1 MTFHRM
7 GRKVWERT
15 GSKRKAGR
23 LLALLLS
30 AALCV
35 EGMSA
40 TAWAQEASSISE
52 NTAGP
57 EGDEIAEGEPPEK
70 PEEDSAEGETTE
82 KPEEDGAEGEPPEKP
97 EEDDAEGETTEKPE
111 EDNTE
116 GEAPEDNSVSENDT
130 DVVSGN
136 DLPSVSENDLS
147 SVSENSLDAERA
159 AMIEEAQKSFAALV
173 SEKPLMALLYHADSY
188 DVRREA
194 DTESGKTDS
203 LEIGQTLYVQGVEIT
218 EDDVWYRV
226 QYLQNGAEGT
236 GYVQSYYLAYSDE
249 DWLAWEEAYLQPV
262 LEQGLD
268 IYKSTAYGM
277 RTYSMLTYAVDTSDI
292 SAFPGAYQADLRSLK
307 SAHPNWTF
315 VPMRTGL
322 DFNTSVSKEMGG
334 KSLIQRTASNVEKGW
349 VGNPCPS
356 EIGWNYATRPAVAYH
371 MDPRNFLTETY
382 IFQFEQLTFNAS
394 YHTESAVQSFLNN
407 TFLKGKLADDPQ
419 GRTYAKAFYEIGSGR
434 KLSPIHLASRVYQ
447 EQGQGTSGL
456 ISGTYPGYEGY

>member
-23 LLALLLS
+23 ILALLLS

-70 PEEDSAEGETTE
+70 PEEDSAEGEPPEKPEEDSAEGETTE
-82 KPEEDGAEGEPPEKP
+82 KPEEDG
-97 EEDDAEGETTEKPE
+97 AEGETTEKPE

-116 GEAPEDNSVSENDT
+116 GEALEDNSVSENDT

-159 AMIEEAQKSFAALV
+159 AMIEAAQKSFAALV

-194 DTESGKTDS
+194 DAESGKTDS
-203 LEIGQTLYVQGVEIT
+203 LEIGQTLYMQGVEIT

-236 GYVQSYYLAYSDE
+236 GYVQSYYLAYADE
-249 DWLAWEEAYLQPV
+249 DW
-262 LEQGLD
+262 
-268 IYKSTAYGM
+268 ISTKV
-277 RTYSMLTYAVDTSDI
+277 R
-292 SAFPGAYQADLRSLK
+292 
-307 SAHPNWTF
+307 
-315 VPMRTGL
+315 
-322 DFNTSVSKEMGG
+322 
-334 KSLIQRTASNVEKGW
+334 
-349 VGNPCPS
+349 
-356 EIGWNYATRPAVAYH
+356 
-371 MDPRNFLTETY
+371 LTECGH
-382 IFQFEQLTFNAS
+382 I
-394 YHTESAVQSFLNN
+394 
-407 TFLKGKLADDPQ
+407 PC
-419 GRTYAKAFYEIGSGR
+419 
-434 KLSPIHLASRVYQ
+434 
-447 EQGQGTSGL
+447 
-456 ISGTYPGYEGY
+456 

>member
-35 EGMSA
+35 EGMSV
-40 TAWAQEASSISE
+40 TVWAQEVSSISE
-52 NTAGP
+52 NTANP
-57 EGDEIAEGEPPEK
+57 EGDKIAEGEEPGK
-70 PEEDSAEGETTE
+70 PEEDNAEGET
-82 KPEEDGAEGEPPEKP
+82 AEKP
-97 EEDDAEGETTEKPE
+97 EEDDAEGETPEEPEEDGAGGETPENPEEDDTEGETAEKPE
-111 EDNTE
+111 EDDAE
-116 GEAPEDNSVSENDT
+116 GEMSEKPEEDDADGEAPEDDSVSENDT

-226 QYLQNGAEGT
+226 QFLQNGAEGT
-236 GYVQSYYLAYSDE
+236 GYVQSYYLAYADE
-249 DWLAWEEAYLQPV
+249 DWLAWEEEYLQPV

-268 IYKSTAYGM
+268 IYKSTASGM
-277 RTYSMLTYAVDTSDI
+277 RT
-292 SAFPGAYQADLRSLK
+292 
-307 SAHPNWTF
+307 
-315 VPMRTGL
+315 
-322 DFNTSVSKEMGG
+322 
-334 KSLIQRTASNVEKGW
+334 
-349 VGNPCPS
+349 
-356 EIGWNYATRPAVAYH
+356 
-371 MDPRNFLTETY
+371 
-382 IFQFEQLTFNAS
+382 
-394 YHTESAVQSFLNN
+394 
-407 TFLKGKLADDPQ
+407 
-419 GRTYAKAFYEIGSGR
+419 
-434 KLSPIHLASRVYQ
+434 
-447 EQGQGTSGL
+447 
-456 ISGTYPGYEGY
+456 